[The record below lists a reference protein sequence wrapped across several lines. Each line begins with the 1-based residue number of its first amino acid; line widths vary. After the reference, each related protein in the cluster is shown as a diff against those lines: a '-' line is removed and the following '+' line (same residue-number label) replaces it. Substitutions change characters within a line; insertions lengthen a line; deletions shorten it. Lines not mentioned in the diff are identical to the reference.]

1 MAMNRASISGEP
13 DGDAGGIAGRSF
25 RLLVVDIDGTLL
37 NRYGAVAAAD
47 REALLRATAAG
58 ITVSLST
65 GRVVDACRNIFGE
78 LALEGY
84 HTFFDGALVADPDS
98 GAEIY
103 VQPVLPEI
111 VREISDFVR
120 GRDMMLD
127 LDSATQFFVEREN
140 WSVEVRRKF
149 FGLEPTIGSIDRLW
163 QQERIIKATVI
174 VRTPEERAGFEAFS
188 SHFGDR
194 LSYSWTSN
202 PDFPDADF
210 INIIAPEASKG
221 RALRELASFLGVP
234 LDQVAAIGDGS
245 NDHSLL
251 EAAGFGIAMGN
262 ASAELKATAD
272 LVVVDVESNGV
283 AAAVARLLGQDASS

>member
-1 MAMNRASISGEP
+1 MAMNQASISGEP
-13 DGDAGGIAGRSF
+13 DDDLGDTAARRSF

-37 NRYGAVAAAD
+37 NRYGAIAAAD
-47 REALLRATAAG
+47 REALARATAAG

-65 GRVVDACRNIFGE
+65 GRVIDACRNIFGQ
-78 LALEGY
+78 LALDGY
-84 HTFFDGALVADPDS
+84 HTFFDGALVANPDS
-98 GAEIY
+98 GEEVY
-103 VQPVLPEI
+103 VQPVLPEV
-111 VREISDFVR
+111 VREISEFVR

-127 LDSATQFFVEREN
+127 LYSATQFFVEREN
-140 WSVEVRRKF
+140 WSVEVRRSF

-163 QQERIIKATVI
+163 QRERIIKATVI

-194 LSYSWTSN
+194 LNYSWTST
-202 PDFPDADF
+202 PAFPGADF
-210 INIIAPEASKG
+210 INIIAPGASKG
-221 RALRELASFLGVP
+221 RALVELAAFLGVP

-262 ASAELKATAD
+262 ASAELKAAAD
-272 LVVVDVESNGV
+272 LVVADVEGNGV
-283 AAAVARLLGQDASS
+283 AAAVARLLG